1 VQVGPQGGRLVE
13 LIGRRSR
20 RVALQDELQD
30 DRVPCG
36 RGGCTGYLAADE
48 DYCGWCGLD
57 RDED

>member
-1 VQVGPQGGRLVE
+1 MGEARHCWLCSEWLGFGEDQCPRCGE
-13 LIGRRSR
+13 F
-20 RVALQDELQD
+20 